1 MLTSAQ
7 GVDQPHLCYFWQI
20 PHCFL
25 SLCRFLSLLR
35 RSRGRNT
42 TKRKGE
48 EGEEKGGDRREQEK
62 GGWVEWAKELRL
74 LRDLFMHSYVPCLF
88 LCFYIRNRSQW
99 WRQVC
104 RLMLLLF
111 SLPSSSSSP
120 NLAGGSCLPPSRL
133 LGEEEEEE

>member
-1 MLTSAQ
+1 MLTSVQ
-7 GVDQPHLCYFWQI
+7 GVHQPHVCYLWQI

-25 SLCRFLSLLR
+25 SLCRFPSPPEVSWER
-35 RSRGRNT
+35 IT

-48 EGEEKGGDRREQEK
+48 EGEEKGEAGK
-62 GGWVEWAKELRL
+62 GGWVGWAKELRL

-104 RLMLLLF
+104 RLMPLLF